1 MSTSSLDQLT
11 ALSTSLADAV
21 ANAARVIAAVNGNQ
35 RLASSGVV
43 WRTGIVVTADH
54 TVRRDDDLTVVLPD
68 NRTVP
73 ARLAGRDP
81 STDLAILQADTAP
94 GLAAEF
100 AAPASLQVGNMV
112 LAVGR
117 RGENGPCASLGVL
130 SALGGPWRTW
140 RNGNIE
146 RFVRADL
153 NLYPD
158 SSGSALVDTA
168 GRVIGIN
175 TSGLTRN
182 WSVTVPRET
191 VDAVI
196 DAVLSHG
203 HVTRGFLGVGLHP
216 VRLPDN
222 RTGLIVLSTEPDGSA
237 AKAGILIGDVLLALA
252 GKALADT
259 DDVQAH
265 LGPEQVGKA
274 LAATVYRGGTLLE
287 IPVVVG
293 TRPKGQR

>member
-1 MSTSSLDQLT
+1 MPTNIDQLT
-11 ALSTSLADAV
+11 AFSTSLADAV
-21 ANAARVIAAVNGNQ
+21 ASAARVIAAVNGNQ
-35 RLASSGVV
+35 RLASSGVI
-43 WRTGIVVTADH
+43 WRDGIIVTADH

-81 STDLAILQADTAP
+81 STDLAILSADTP
-94 GLAAEF
+94 TPAAEF
-100 AAPASLQVGNMV
+100 SAPASLQVGNMV

-153 NLYPD
+153 NLYPG
-158 SSGSALVDTA
+158 SSGSALVDTE

-203 HVTRGFLGVGLHP
+203 HVTRGFIGVGLHP

-222 RTGLIVLSTEPDGSA
+222 RTGLIVLSTEPEGAA

-252 GKALADT
+252 GKPLADT

-265 LGPEQVGKA
+265 LGPEQVGKT
-274 LAATVYRGGTLLE
+274 LQATVYRGGTVIE
-287 IPVVVG
+287 IPVIVG
-293 TRPKGQR
+293 SRPKGHR